1 MNKAV
6 NFMIGMVLGAA
17 VGAAVAILAAPTSGE
32 ELRGKIQGEVQRIQ
46 DEMKLAADTKR
57 AELEQQLADLKAPR
71 KPPSSD

>member
-1 MNKAV
+1 
-6 NFMIGMVLGAA
+6 
-17 VGAAVAILAAPTSGE
+17 LAAPTSGE

-57 AELEQQLADLKAPR
+57 AELEAQLADLKAPR